1 MGGEWR
7 DSTLGEVTDFLSGG
21 TPSKSRA
28 DYWNGSIPWVSAKDM
43 KQFRLE
49 DSEDHVT
56 EAGASNGTR
65 LAPAGSVLLLV
76 RGMTLLNDL
85 PICVINKPMTF
96 NQDVKALRLNTH
108 VTDDFLPYLLLG
120 NKDRLLSRVDL
131 AGHGTGRLN
140 SDELKA
146 LEIGLPPKPEQR
158 AIAHILG
165 TLDDKIELNRRRNQT
180 LEAMARALFKD
191 WFVDFGPVRARMQ
204 LPSPSGRGVGGE
216 GAAPNPRI
224 KLPLPPPLLDNARA
238 LRKHATD
245 AETLLWRL
253 LRNQQLAGAKFRR
266 QHSLPPYI
274 LDFYCHAL
282 KLAVELDG
290 GQHNSAEGQQRDARR
305 SAYLEERGIR
315 VLRFWN
321 NDVLRETEAVLEA
334 IYQAVQERQGVFP
347 SPPAPLPGGEGSPM
361 PFSLAENALDE
372 RACLPADLWQLFPD
386 RLDDEGKPEGWSKRP
401 LDEIADFLNGLALQ
415 KFPATDP
422 DDRLPVTKIA
432 ELRNG
437 VSAKSDR
444 ASREVP
450 AKYIIKDGDFLF
462 SWSGSLLAKFWT
474 EGEGAL
480 NQHLFKVTSES
491 YPMWFV
497 SHWVHHHL
505 EAFQAIA
512 ASKATTMGHIQRGHL
527 EAAMTLCP
535 PDDVL
540 ERLGVVMAP
549 LVEQSIHNELESRT
563 LAQLRNTLL
572 PKLISGELRI
582 ADAEEFLERIA

>member
-1 MGGEWR
+1 MAGEWR
-7 DSTLGEVTDFLSGG
+7 NSTLGNVTDFLSGG

-43 KQFRLE
+43 KQFRLK
-49 DSEDHVT
+49 DTEDHVT
-56 EAGASNGTR
+56 ELGASNGTR

-85 PICVINKPMTF
+85 PICVVTKPMTF
-96 NQDVKALRLNTH
+96 NQDVKALRPNEN
-108 VTDDFLPYLLLG
+108 VIDDFVPYLLLG
-120 NKDRLLSRVDL
+120 SKDRLLSRVDL

-146 LEIGLPPKPEQR
+146 LDIGLPPKAEQR

-191 WFVDFGPVRARMQ
+191 WFVDLGPIRAKME
-204 LPSPSGRGVGGE
+204 GRE
-216 GAAPNPRI
+216 
-224 KLPLPPPLLDNARA
+224 
-238 LRKHATD
+238 
-245 AETLLWRL
+245 
-253 LRNQQLAGAKFRR
+253 
-266 QHSLPPYI
+266 PY
-274 LDFYCHAL
+274 
-282 KLAVELDG
+282 
-290 GQHNSAEGQQRDARR
+290 
-305 SAYLEERGIR
+305 
-315 VLRFWN
+315 
-321 NDVLRETEAVLEA
+321 
-334 IYQAVQERQGVFP
+334 
-347 SPPAPLPGGEGSPM
+347 
-361 PFSLAENALDE
+361 
-372 RACLPADLWQLFPD
+372 LPADDLWQLFPE
-386 RLDDEGKPEGWSKRP
+386 RLDDEGKPEGWTELP

-415 KFPATDP
+415 KYPATDP
-422 DDRLPVTKIA
+422 ENSLPVIKIA

-450 AKYIIKDGDFLF
+450 TKYIIKDGDFLF

-480 NQHLFKVTSES
+480 NQHLFKVTSDK

-505 EAFQAIA
+505 ADFQAIA

-527 EAAMTLCP
+527 KAAMTLCP
-535 PDDVL
+535 PTDVL
-540 ERLGVVMAP
+540 GRLGVVMAP
-549 LVEQSIHNELESRT
+549 LVEQTIHNELESKR
-563 LAQLRNTLL
+563 LAQLRDTLL

-582 ADAEEFLERIA
+582 SDAETFLERVT